1 MDLLRHYTSA
11 YFRILYLYLMYKK
24 PYFTV
29 NDQESVVEFM
39 YAHPFVTLVGSR
51 DNTPV
56 VTQVPVLIDDRG
68 GKFVLRG
75 HIMRKSDHHLA
86 FGQNPE
92 VLVLFNG
99 PHSYVSASWYS
110 MRGVGSTWNYMTVH
124 ARGKI
129 SLMDEAHTLQLL
141 TDLTHKYED
150 NQSKP
155 EILENMNMEEY
166 VQPMIKAIASFEIEL
181 EDIYPLF
188 KLSQNRDD
196 ESYKNIVAQ
205 LMSGEDIDGI
215 TIAGEMM
222 KLRPHLFE

>member
-1 MDLLRHYTSA
+1 
-11 YFRILYLYLMYKK
+11 MYKV
-24 PYFTV
+24 PHFTV
-29 NDQESVVEFM
+29 KDQESVVEFM
-39 YAHPFVTLVGSR
+39 YAHPFVILTGCS
-51 DNTPV
+51 DNIPV
-56 VTQVPVLIDDRG
+56 ATQVPVLIDERD
-68 GKFVLRG
+68 GKLVLRG
-75 HIMRKSDHHLA
+75 HIMRKTDHHLA

-129 SLMDEAHTLQLL
+129 RLMDEEHTLQLL

-150 NQSKP
+150 QQPQP
-155 EILENMNMEEY
+155 ELLENMNRDEY
-166 VQPMIKAIASFEIEL
+166 VQPMIKAIASFEIVL

-222 KLRPHLFE
+222 KLRPHLFDL